1 MNIINELHNL
11 GINLKNRS
19 SGQIKTICPKC
30 SHTRKKKSDPCLS
43 VNIDQGYYNC
53 HNCQWSGSV
62 MFKKK
67 IDYVLP
73 KINPGKLSDKI
84 IDYFK
89 SRAISMQTLIDF
101 KITESMKYFSALDR
115 KTKAINFNYY
125 RDNELI
131 NIKYRDSRKNF
142 SLEKNAELIFYN
154 LDQIKDQESC
164 YIVEGEIDALSL
176 HEAGIKNVISV
187 PNGASS
193 GSQKLDYLDN
203 CIKYFNNKNE
213 IILCCDN
220 DDPGLALRNELARR
234 LGKYR
239 CKYIDLNGFKDA
251 NEALISIGILKLLEL
266 LENNRKSFPLDGVL
280 DLDTIWND
288 VISFNN
294 SGIKNFTMGFDNAD
308 SLLKIAMGEWSVIT
322 GVPNSGKSDFCDQI
336 LCNMAVKHGFRSAMF
351 APESF
356 PYESHIKRI
365 SDKLNKRSSSIE
377 DLNNT
382 RDFINDHFS
391 WIKIDLKD
399 LTLEKVLKHFKELVY
414 QKGVN
419 LFVIDPYNML
429 NHNFNADHSYHDKIL
444 SLLTQFVQ
452 QTNTHLFL
460 IAHPR
465 KLESE
470 NGIYKKATLYDISGS
485 ASFFNK
491 CFNGIV
497 VVRELGS
504 KTEYGS
510 DLVRVY
516 IDKVKRKDNGM
527 LGSFDLAPDFKAGG
541 SYKELKQ
548 QTKPILNKTQIP
560 F

>member
-1 MNIINELHNL
+1 MNIISELQAL
-11 GINLKNRS
+11 GIDLKNRS
-19 SGQIKTICPKC
+19 NGQIKTKCPKC

-43 VNIDQGYYNC
+43 VNIDDGFYNC
-53 HNCQWSGSV
+53 HNCNWAGSV
-62 MFKKK
+62 RFKQKAE
-67 IDYVLP
+67 YVLP
-73 KINPGKLSDKI
+73 QLNPGDLSDKI

-89 SRAISMQTLIDF
+89 SRSITMQTLINF
-101 KITESMKYFSALDR
+101 KITESLRYFSQTDS
-115 KTKAINFNYY
+115 KQKAINFNYY
-125 RDNELI
+125 RDNKLI

-142 SLEKNAELIFYN
+142 GMEKNAELIFYN
-154 LDQIKDQESC
+154 LDSIKNQKSC

-193 GSQKLDYLDN
+193 GSQKLEYLDN
-203 CIKYFNNKNE
+203 CINYFNEMEE
-213 IILCCDN
+213 IIIFADS

-239 CKYIDLNGFKDA
+239 CKYIDSNGFKDA
-251 NEALISIGILKLLEL
+251 NDALVSLGILKLLEMI
-266 LENNRKSFPLDGVL
+266 ETNKKSFPLDGVL
-280 DLDTIWND
+280 NIETIWHD
-288 VISFNN
+288 VISFNK
-294 SGIKNFTMGFDNAD
+294 SGIKNYSMGFDNAND
-308 SLLKIAMGEWSVIT
+308 LLNIAMGEWSIIT

-336 LCNMAVKHGFRSAMF
+336 LCNMAVMHGFRSAMF
-351 APESF
+351 APESY

-365 SDKLNKRSSSIE
+365 SDKLNKRSSSVD

-382 RDFINDHFS
+382 KDFIDDHFS

-399 LTLEKVLKHFKELVY
+399 LTLEKVLKHFRELVY

-429 NHNFNADHSYHDKIL
+429 SHNFNADHSYHDKIL

-491 CFNGIV
+491 CFNGLV

-504 KTEYGS
+504 KTKYGS

-516 IDKVKRKDNGM
+516 VDKVKRKDNGS
-527 LGSFDLAPDFKAGG
+527 LGSFDLAPDFESGG
-541 SYKELKQ
+541 LYRELKSS
-548 QTKPILNKTQIP
+548 KPILKRNQIP